1 MKTIGRYEIIGLL
14 GRGGMGKVYKVRLPV
29 LDKIAALKCLEPSWQ
44 LAQLISMDKLKEQFI
59 FEAKIIANI
68 RHPNI
73 PDVWNLEEE
82 NGNLRYLMDYF
93 PHNLGVMIGETYWAE
108 SPSRIIRIEK
118 AVHYTK
124 EILQGLCRLHHA
136 GIIHR
141 DLKPFNI
148 MITEQDSVKIADFG
162 LSKIRGERS
171 DFPKHLMIGTKFYV
185 APEQEIA
192 PDSVDFSAD
201 IYSVGVILYRMLTGI
216 LPQDSEKPPSR
227 FNQDIDA
234 DWDAFIL
241 KAIAK
246 EPAQRFSGANVMLQE
261 LESLYNRF
269 IEKQGKN
276 CLFVENQAYKADSQ
290 TTTAQEKIRLRSDA
304 ITVTSQHAKT
314 VFNLNELWRPVGYIQ
329 NQFKSD
335 ADGIVI
341 DNTTDLVWQQ
351 SGSEYPQ
358 TLTEAQL
365 YINFLNETR
374 FGGYV
379 NWRLPTIDELISLLK
394 PSLIGED
401 FCFESLFDKRQKW
414 IRSVDR
420 RSLKTVWYVNVE
432 IGFVAAF
439 NIADLL
445 YTKAVCDLRN
455 QPELSENNI
464 KNAQSQ
470 MNTAYAPLNP
480 EKNQDFSELNRRYYF
495 RTDTDMPNQN

>member
-1 MKTIGRYEIIGLL
+1 MFLNRIMKTIGRYEIIGLL

-29 LDKIAALKCLEPSWQ
+29 LDKIVALKCLEPSSQ
-44 LAQLISMDKLKEQFI
+44 LVQLIKMDKLREQFI
-59 FEAKIIANI
+59 FEAKIIANL

-82 NGNLRYLMDYF
+82 NGKLWYMMDYF

-108 SPSRIIRIEK
+108 SPSRIIRVEK
-118 AVHYTK
+118 AVHYTQ

-148 MITEQDSVKIADFG
+148 MITDQDTVKIADFG

-171 DFPKHLMIGTKFYV
+171 EFPKHLMIGTKFYA
-185 APEQEIA
+185 APEQEAA
-192 PDSVDFSAD
+192 PDAVDFSAD

-216 LPQDSEKPPSR
+216 LPQDSAKLPSR
-227 FNQDIDA
+227 FNQDIDS

-246 EPAQRFSGANVMLQE
+246 EPAQRFSGANAMLQE

-269 IEKQGKN
+269 REKKEKSCLIFEKQD
-276 CLFVENQAYKADSQ
+276 YKHDSL
-290 TTTAQEKIRLRSDA
+290 TKTAQEKVRLRSDE
-304 ITVTSQHAKT
+304 ITVTSQNAKI
-314 VFNLNELWRPVGYIQ
+314 VFNLNELWRPIEFIP
-329 NQFKSD
+329 NQFKAD
-335 ADGIVI
+335 TDGIII
-341 DNTTDLVWQQ
+341 DNTTELVWQL

-358 TLTEAQL
+358 TLSEAQG
-365 YINFLNETR
+365 YIGYLNETK

-394 PSLIGED
+394 PSPPGED

-414 IRSVDR
+414 IRSVDS
-420 RSLKTVWYVNVE
+420 RSLKSAWYVNVE
-432 IGFVAAF
+432 MGFVATH
-439 NIADLL
+439 NIEDLL
-445 YTKAVCDLRN
+445 YTKAVCN
-455 QPELSENNI
+455 C
-464 KNAQSQ
+464 
-470 MNTAYAPLNP
+470 Y
-480 EKNQDFSELNRRYYF
+480 
-495 RTDTDMPNQN
+495 